1 MPQVFDHD
9 SLSSYQVANLS
20 INFIAFLFLNMC
32 VSPGGQ
38 DQEEKRLDFNPVSV
52 LVRSKQALKTVN
64 CFFRKDSSW
73 LSYSVSVNT
82 QSFQSRTKFCIP
94 PSKKNLLLARIL
106 WVFLASKSFSMSLSF
121 DLMISE
127 NPELQFRPISQ
138 SLWMGNAEPR
148 SLLPGYFLLRLVM
161 MVRPRPS
168 KAPTAGLDGQLLP
181 MLLR

>member
-1 MPQVFDHD
+1 MALILCVCEHTEF
-9 SLSSYQVANLS
+9 S
-20 INFIAFLFLNMC
+20 IQNKILY
-32 VSPGGQ
+32 
-38 DQEEKRLDFNPVSV
+38 
-52 LVRSKQALKTVN
+52 T
-64 CFFRKDSSW
+64 
-73 LSYSVSVNT
+73 T
-82 QSFQSRTKFCIP
+82 P
-94 PSKKNLLLARIL
+94 PKKNLLARIL